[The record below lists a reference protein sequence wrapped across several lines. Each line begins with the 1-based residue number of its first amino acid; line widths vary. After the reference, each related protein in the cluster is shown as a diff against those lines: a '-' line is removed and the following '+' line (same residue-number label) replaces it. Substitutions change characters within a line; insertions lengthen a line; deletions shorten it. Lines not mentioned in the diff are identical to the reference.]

1 MAEPQETQQEKEVR
15 WAAQRA
21 AHETQQQGYRTAR
34 ASDQGKKLVG
44 GGSYRDHRGRDCCG
58 HAAVKSGGWDG
69 RGGHTEERGGQ
80 ARLCVLSPF
89 GVLSLHAFSFHSFL
103 NNRGDNAY

>member
-1 MAEPQETQQEKEVR
+1 M
-15 WAAQRA
+15 
-21 AHETQQQGYRTAR
+21 GRTAR
-34 ASDQGKKLVG
+34 RTRDATTGLSDGTGTDQGKKLVG

-89 GVLSLHAFSFHSFL
+89 GVLSLPALSFHSFL
-103 NNRGDNAY
+103 NNRGGNAY

>member
-1 MAEPQETQQEKEVR
+1 MGHTASRTQYATKGISGDAGTENGE
-15 WAAQRA
+15 
-21 AHETQQQGYRTAR
+21 
-34 ASDQGKKLVG
+34 KLVG
-44 GGSYRDHRGRDCCG
+44 GGSYRDHRGRHCCS

-89 GVLSLHAFSFHSFL
+89 GVLSLHTFSFHSFL
-103 NNRGDNAY
+103 NNRGGNAY

>member
-1 MAEPQETQQEKEVR
+1 MTHSTEPAEEPL
-15 WAAQRA
+15 
-21 AHETQQQGYRTAR
+21 
-34 ASDQGKKLVG
+34 SCDQVQ
-44 GGSYRDHRGRDCCG
+44 
-58 HAAVKSGGWDG
+58 SGGWDG

-103 NNRGDNAY
+103 NNRGGNAY